1 MTEEKLL
8 NTERQEIDVII
19 GRGVSFDVEQTF
31 YRKPAGI
38 KGLFKKAVKVTEVV
52 KYTIKEPTLA
62 VLDQISAEQIDLV
75 IDEKFISESGINEAN
90 KLTAKHTKRMA
101 RIVALAVLGEDY
113 FKPVQR
119 GPSFSYEKDESKLK
133 ELTDKLFL
141 SVKPSK
147 LFQLTL
153 LINTMEN
160 LSDFTNSIRLM
171 SANRTMMPV
180 RIGEKQKD

>member
-1 MTEEKLL
+1 MTEEKQL

-19 GRGVSFDVEQTF
+19 GRGVTFDVEHT
-31 YRKPAGI
+31 YYKKHTGL
-38 KGLFKKAVKVTEVV
+38 KGLFKRPEKITETV

-75 IDEKFISESGINEAN
+75 IDERFISESGINEAN
-90 KLTAKHTKRMA
+90 KLAAKHTKRMA

-119 GPSFSYEKDESKLK
+119 GSSFSYEKEEQKLK

-160 LSDFTNSIRLM
+160 LSDFMNSIRLM